1 MMQHCSICKEGTLSQ
16 GLKTIFFENKNSIV
30 IIKDASGLVCNQC
43 GEIYLDDKTT
53 TEVYN
58 KVNEAI
64 EKGTEL
70 EIIKM
75 PKAA

>member
-1 MMQHCSICKEGTLSQ
+1 MQQCSICKEGTLSA
-16 GLKTIFFENKNSIV
+16 GFKTIFFESKNSIV
-30 IIKDASGLVCNQC
+30 IIKDAAGLVCNQC
-43 GEIYLDDKTT
+43 GEIYLNDETT

-58 KVNEAI
+58 KVNDAI
-64 EKGTEL
+64 KKGAEL